1 MKPLKKC
8 LRSFVG
14 VVKNWK
20 KSTPENTQIDNLNLY
35 EMFVRS
41 EKFCFGRFHG

>member
-8 LRSFVG
+8 LRSYLR
-14 VVKNWK
+14 VVKNLK
-20 KSTPENTQIDNLNLY
+20 NQPLKTQIENLY